1 MATPAAVPAAT
12 PATVDITF
20 SDSGPLGMTLVDDV
34 EEGVPPVRISACK
47 PGGQAAKL
55 GAPIDSIVVAVNG
68 MDMLKTPRL
77 KMLEVI
83 AAEKAKGPVT
93 FTVKPAPVPTA
104 VTTPPAAPSN
114 VASGG
119 MKFDPY
125 TGKELPKFDPLTGK
139 QNWW

>member
-1 MATPAAVPAAT
+1 
-12 PATVDITF
+12 
-20 SDSGPLGMTLVDDV
+20 
-34 EEGVPPVRISACK
+34 
-47 PGGQAAKL
+47 
-55 GAPIDSIVVAVNG
+55 
-68 MDMLKTPRL
+68 MLKTPRL

-93 FTVKPAPVPTA
+93 FTVKPARVPTAVTTPPAAPAPVPTA
-104 VTTPPAAPSN
+104 VATPPAAPSN

-119 MKFDPY
+119 MRFDPM